1 MVRKS
6 KGEHVHRHPEDHNKK
21 TISEL
26 IAAGQGNA
34 IVPGD
39 IMEKLY
45 DNEAA
50 EKAERE
56 RRKRDLKR
64 SKKHK
69 KKRKKINRFM
79 DIFVGDSLFRA
90 Y

>member
-1 MVRKS
+1 MVRKT
-6 KGEHVHRHPEDHNKK
+6 KGEHVHRHPDNKK

-50 EKAERE
+50 EKAEND
-56 RRKRDLKR
+56 RRKKDLKR

-69 KKRKKINRFM
+69 KKRNNSFTSSNIS
-79 DIFVGDSLFRA
+79 IEVIGG